1 MLDMTLPVTLLIS
14 TMSPVSLEIGLPISG
29 DKLRVASHLA
39 TLGVASSL
47 ITTDDLVDY
56 LAPCWAI

>member
-1 MLDMTLPVTLLIS
+1 METFIDATQSVANVTEVAAQGRPW
-14 TMSPVSLEIGLPISG
+14 PVSG
-29 DKLRVASHLA
+29 DNLQVSKHLA

-56 LAPCWAI
+56 LAPCWTV